1 MKQITV
7 KDSWGQASFIYL
19 PYDEHVWETAFIRK
33 STISSCISF
42 RLMGLVHQFR
52 WQLVITSL
60 CFLECSGMHTDGF
73 DAGPSRMIAFWR
85 QLERRR
91 GSVVFMCRTRR
102 SHVKKKTT
110 GFTHFFKPEIEMVYQ
125 LWMFALA
132 APTIVLVTVD
142 GRNPA
147 NQLRLVV
154 YPIIYRVL
162 YTSQVVQD
170 WWFHIF
176 LIFTSNL
183 GEMIQFGQHIFQMG
197 WNHQL
202 DQVSWMWEKKIRAI
216 LRNLRETGSILVN
229 PPCPEKKNN
238 QLYLSSKHTFLDNRP
253 FGQSYFQLNYAGF
266 SSQQFFPRIL
276 DLGLPL
282 HFCDMDL
289 DLHLVDSCR
298 MIVLVVSK
306 LTYGPF
312 HFLRIS
318 IVFSEQYLALF

>member
-229 PPCPEKKNN
+229 PPCPEKKTTNSTSPANIPFWTTDRLARAISNWTMLDFPANN
-238 QLYLSSKHTFLDNRP
+238 F
-253 FGQSYFQLNYAGF
+253 FQESLILA
-266 SSQQFFPRIL
+266 FP
-276 DLGLPL
+276 
-282 HFCDMDL
+282 
-289 DLHLVDSCR
+289 
-298 MIVLVVSK
+298 
-306 LTYGPF
+306 
-312 HFLRIS
+312 S
-318 IVFSEQYLALF
+318 IFVTWT